1 MEKVYGI
8 LGGDNRNIKLAKL
21 LAKENNIVYTYGLEE
36 AEELLG
42 ISKIYNCNSVE
53 ELASSSGI
61 IVGPIPFS
69 KDGVNVL
76 MPYSNQKITIK
87 ECVKKI
93 CNNNKLVVGQVSDDI
108 YNLAKDSN
116 LEIVDIMKC
125 EELVILNTIAT
136 AEGTIQVLMKNTD
149 TILQGLSVLILGF
162 GKVAKTLAY
171 KLYNMQMDVTCAVR
185 KSTDLAWIS
194 AYGYNGKNI
203 HELSSY
209 IGDYDIIIN
218 TIPAIVVG
226 KKEVEKINNEALVVD
241 LASYPGG
248 IDIDEIKKKD
258 IKYVWALGLPGKV
271 APETSAKYIRQTIE
285 LYL

>member
-108 YNLAKDSN
+108 WN
-116 LEIVDIMKC
+116 
-125 EELVILNTIAT
+125 
-136 AEGTIQVLMKNTD
+136 G
-149 TILQGLSVLILGF
+149 
-162 GKVAKTLAY
+162 
-171 KLYNMQMDVTCAVR
+171 
-185 KSTDLAWIS
+185 KSTHI
-194 AYGYNGKNI
+194 Y
-203 HELSSY
+203 
-209 IGDYDIIIN
+209 
-218 TIPAIVVG
+218 
-226 KKEVEKINNEALVVD
+226 
-241 LASYPGG
+241 
-248 IDIDEIKKKD
+248 
-258 IKYVWALGLPGKV
+258 
-271 APETSAKYIRQTIE
+271 
-285 LYL
+285 

>member
-53 ELASSSGI
+53 ELAFSSGI

-185 KSTDLAWIS
+185 KNTDLSWIS
-194 AYGYNGKNI
+194 AYGYNRKNI

-209 IGDYDIIIN
+209 VGDYDIIIN

-226 KKEVEKINNEALVVD
+226 KKEIEKINNETLVVD

-248 IDIDEIKKKD
+248 IDVDEIKKKD

-271 APETSAKYIRQTIE
+271 APVTSAKYIRQTIE